1 MMAQQE
7 APVIAI
13 EKSHM
18 GEHELEK
25 DFGPRLWWQLG
36 YIERGRGVYTSLPA
50 LSVRYATERLH
61 SIGFDS
67 PRQAACTH
75 LFLFIH
81 EPASRAFVLGM
92 EGGFRFGSSFSACL
106 HNQVCR
112 FGLECPDQSCC
123 SGGGPTGLTMR
134 SSNCSLVFSRGC
146 PSPMLMY
153 WRRGGWPT

>member
-1 MMAQQE
+1 MAQQE
-7 APVIAI
+7 ALVIAI

-36 YIERGRGVYTSLPA
+36 YLERGRGVYTSLPA

-67 PRQAACTH
+67 HRQAACTH

-106 HNQVCR
+106 HNQSCR
-112 FGLECPDQSCC
+112 FRVS
-123 SGGGPTGLTMR
+123 R
-134 SSNCSLVFSRGC
+134 SILLLLPVSSLLLKLDI
-146 PSPMLMY
+146 PITHL
-153 WRRGGWPT
+153 RRGPDRPDYTL